1 MYVYI
6 CSSPN
11 SNDIP
16 RWQKVIM
23 MTSGRI
29 FKKKILCI
37 RFTFSCSV
45 KSIRFM
51 YFATER
57 FFKCPIKLFSRT
69 IENLQWLHFCVLPR
83 VAFQMSSQITPL
95 NRWKVTLVAFVLFL
109 SRVSPQ
115 MVREGKFQVTLVLF
129 VWSFRGFQMS
139 PQTTC
144 FSTCMVALVASGQF
158 FPRGSFKVYP
168 KMTRIR
174 RCVVTLVAFVW
185 FSPWMNYQ
193 MRPQTTCISGCKITL
208 VAFVRFFSGVY
219 FQMYPQF
226 TCIDSWTVTLVAFVF
241 FFSGMS
247 FEVSPQIVYL

>member
-1 MYVYI
+1 
-6 CSSPN
+6 
-11 SNDIP
+11 
-16 RWQKVIM
+16 
-23 MTSGRI
+23 
-29 FKKKILCI
+29 
-37 RFTFSCSV
+37 
-45 KSIRFM
+45 
-51 YFATER
+51 
-57 FFKCPIKLFSRT
+57 
-69 IENLQWLHFCVLPR
+69 
-83 VAFQMSSQITPL
+83 MSSQITPL

-144 FSTCMVALVASGQF
+144 FSTCMVALVAFGRFVS
-158 FPRGSFKVYP
+158 RMSFKVYP
-168 KMTRIR
+168 QMTRIR
-174 RCVVTLVAFVW
+174 RCVVTFVVAFVW

-226 TCIDSWTVTLVAFVF
+226 TCIDSCTVTLIAFVCF
-241 FFSGMS
+241 FLRNEFWSEPSNCLPVEMQSYIGCIDTIFLAGTGVATTLHPFIDVIILLLS
-247 FEVSPQIVYL
+247 CFIEAESSLV

>member
-1 MYVYI
+1 M
-6 CSSPN
+6 SHQTLFPN
-11 SNDIP
+11 N
-16 RWQKVIM
+16 W
-23 MTSGRI
+23 
-29 FKKKILCI
+29 
-37 RFTFSCSV
+37 
-45 KSIRFM
+45 
-51 YFATER
+51 
-57 FFKCPIKLFSRT
+57 KLA
-69 IENLQWLHFCVLPR
+69 V
-83 VAFQMSSQITPL
+83 
-95 NRWKVTLVAFVLFL
+95 VTLLRSPQSGFSNVFSNHSPEQMKSHIGCICLFL

-144 FSTCMVALVASGQF
+144 FSTCMVALVSSGQF
-158 FPRGSFKVYP
+158 FSRGSFKVYP

-193 MRPQTTCISGCKITL
+193 MRSQTTCIRGCKITL

-247 FEVSPQIVYL
+247 FEVSP